1 MKVTL
6 SFEELSSLLDYA
18 GIVFSDKSVEEK
30 MKNVIFSVD
39 KESARFI
46 AYNVYIFCRTTFE
59 QAEIDIEDAP
69 LWLFTVKFSD
79 IRKIVSSYSNLAR
92 TKVTNISFETEGVR
106 IKVTVNEDPK
116 DGESERFAKSSTF
129 TLETAAVIA
138 KVAEEIKMPFPEE
151 VDSVTAGDL
160 LLYLDT
166 LSPIL
171 SNDKA
176 SAIGS
181 KLNFAEDYVFVIN
194 GSMSAFMV
202 NKLPDSFKD
211 LAISYSSAS
220 FCKRLVE
227 HGETVCVAK
236 TKMHLCL
243 QEGNTEAFIRI
254 QKLSANYKAYTS
266 KLSKEKGIQVDRL
279 YLKDVLRRLGST
291 DAKGTAEVRQDDSGE
306 GYCLNLSS
314 PGFFQEVPLNNV
326 KDAVGL
332 KFDMSIPVLEKTILG
347 RDDIFT
353 SDLYIYFTETA
364 RGYIIFL
371 SDKTGSWLA
380 NTQVTRV

>member
-39 KESARFI
+39 PESARFV

-59 QAEIDIEDAP
+59 QAEIDTEGNP

-79 IRKIVSSYSNLAR
+79 LRKIVSSYSNLAR

-106 IKVTVNEDPK
+106 IKVTVNEEPK
-116 DGESERFAKSSTF
+116 DGESERFAKSSEF
-129 TLETAAVIA
+129 ILETAAVIP
-138 KVAEEIKMPFPEE
+138 KVAEEIKMEFPQE
-151 VDSVTAGDL
+151 VEGVTAGDL

-166 LSPIL
+166 LLPIS

-176 SAIGS
+176 SVIGS
-181 KLNFAEDYVFVIN
+181 KLNFAEDYAFVIN
-194 GSMSAFMV
+194 GSMAAFMV
-202 NKLPDSFKD
+202 NKLPDAFKD
-211 LAISYSSAS
+211 LAIAYSSAS

-227 HGETVCVAK
+227 HGETVCVAR

-254 QKLSANYKAYTS
+254 QKMSANYKAYIS
-266 KLSKEKGIQVDRL
+266 KLSKEKGVQIDRL

-291 DAKGTAEVRQDDSGE
+291 DVKGTAEVKQEGD
-306 GYCLNLSS
+306 GYCLNLSNS
-314 PGFFQEVPLNNV
+314 GFFQEVPLNKV

-332 KFDMSIPVLEKTILG
+332 KFDLSIPVFEKTILG
-347 RDDIFT
+347 RDDVFT